1 MESLISI
8 LSCYCTPPSKFD
20 HVPLLVEIGTD
31 NSAIWRSPRRFRF
44 EEMWFTHAQCIEIIQ
59 KGWSLP
65 LIGNGMQQV
74 GLKIQQTGVDLLR
87 WHKDVFDAQRG
98 EIRIIQEKLNDIMR

>member
-1 MESLISI
+1 
-8 LSCYCTPPSKFD
+8 
-20 HVPLLVEIGTD
+20 
-31 NSAIWRSPRRFRF
+31 
-44 EEMWFTHAQCIEIIQ
+44 MWFTHAQCIEIIQ

-98 EIRIIQEKLNDIMR
+98 EIRIIQEKLNDIMRQPFNPSQFEEQQDLHSKLSTLLSQQ